1 MLDAHCHIDLYH
13 DPYKI
18 AVESEQQRIF
28 TLAVTRLPSHFAEAC
43 EYLTNFR
50 YVRPGLGFHPLLA
63 SDYPEEISQFERLVS
78 SARYIGEIGLDF
90 TVRDA
95 EKKRQQTELL
105 DYILTLTH
113 NQDQV
118 FSLHSRWA
126 EAQVLDL
133 LLKHDCRRC
142 IFHWYAGSLKTL
154 GKILDA
160 GYYLSINHQM
170 LISKNGRSIIL
181 ATPRDRVLTETDGP
195 FIKLDGREIR
205 PSDIKSTEKGLSEI
219 WGANPEDTA
228 VRIRENLKNL
238 LKPDL
243 GTVSMAHSLAL

>member
-1 MLDAHCHIDLYH
+1 MLDAHCHIDLYN
-13 DPYKI
+13 DPYQI
-18 AVESEQQRIF
+18 ALESEQQRIF

-95 EKKRQQTELL
+95 EKKQRQVELL
-105 DYILTLTH
+105 DYILSLTD

-133 LLKHDCRRC
+133 LLRHDCRRC
-142 IFHWYAGSLKTL
+142 IFHWYSGSLKTL
-154 GKILDA
+154 QKIIAA

-170 LISKNGRSIIL
+170 LISKNGRTIIH
-181 ATPRDRVLTETDGP
+181 AAPRNRVLTETDGP
-195 FIKLDGREIR
+195 FVKVNGRDIR
-205 PSDIKSTEKGLSEI
+205 PGDIKATEEGLSEI
-219 WGANPEDTA
+219 WGVSPEDVA
-228 VRIRENLKNL
+228 LIIRENLKNL
-238 LKPDL
+238 LRPNVA
-243 GTVSMAHSLAL
+243 TAPVANSRAS

>member
-1 MLDAHCHIDLYH
+1 MLDAHCHIDLYN
-13 DPYKI
+13 DPYRI
-18 AVESEQQRIF
+18 AVESEAQRIF

-50 YVRPGLGFHPLLA
+50 YVRPSLGFHPLLA
-63 SDYPEEISQFERLVS
+63 SDYPDEISQFERLVS

-95 EKKRQQTELL
+95 EKKRQQVELL
-105 DYILTLTH
+105 DYILSLTDNH
-113 NQDQV
+113 DQV

-133 LLKHDCRRC
+133 LLRHDCRKC
-142 IFHWYAGSLKTL
+142 IFHWYSGSLKTL
-154 GKILDA
+154 RKIIDA
-160 GYYLSINHQM
+160 GYYLSVNHQM
-170 LISKNGRSIIL
+170 LISKNGRSIIQ

-195 FIKLDGREIR
+195 FIKVDGRDIR

-219 WGANPEDTA
+219 WGLNPEDVALT
-228 VRIRENLKNL
+228 IRENLKSL
-238 LKPDL
+238 LKQNVA
-243 GTVSMAHSLAL
+243 TASMENSLL